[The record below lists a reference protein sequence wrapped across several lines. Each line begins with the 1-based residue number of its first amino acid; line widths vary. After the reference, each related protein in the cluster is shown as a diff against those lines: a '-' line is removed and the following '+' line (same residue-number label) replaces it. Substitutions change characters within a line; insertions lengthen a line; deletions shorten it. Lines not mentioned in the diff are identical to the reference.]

1 MLSLIYVLCVMGPLT
16 AFPTYPVSSK
26 LTLNVHDLDSRTTHL
41 RFDYT
46 YLKLCPAPTSIH
58 TLKK

>member
-1 MLSLIYVLCVMGPLT
+1 MGPLT